1 MRTSTRYIVGI
12 LLGVSA
18 LAASPLAGQSSRMTA
33 RRNPAGFGLMT
44 VAPDQN
50 VRLLVVNTALPQ
62 PDLPPNP
69 CKAIVGFLDG
79 NGNRVG
85 ESSSAELLP
94 GESLSVD
101 AFEAPG
107 RGLTRLRP
115 VVLID
120 QDLSSHLLGPALPP
134 NPCVSTVEM
143 FDVASGRTTVFL
155 DGAGRAQEI
164 NAVTVI
170 DGR

>member
-1 MRTSTRYIVGI
+1 MRTYTRYIVGI
-12 LLGVSA
+12 LLVVAA
-18 LAASPLAGQSSRMTA
+18 LAASPLAGQSSRTTM
-33 RRNPAGFGLMT
+33 RRNPVGFGLMT
-44 VAPDQN
+44 LAPDQN
-50 VRLLVVNTALPQ
+50 VRLLVVNTAVLQ
-62 PDLPPNP
+62 PELPPNP

-79 NGNRVG
+79 NGNQVG
-85 ESSSAELLP
+85 QASSAELLP
-94 GESLSVD
+94 GESMSVD
-101 AFEAPG
+101 AFDAPG

-120 QDLSSHLLGPALPP
+120 QDLSSHLLGPSLPP

-143 FDVASGRTTVFL
+143 FDVASGRTTLFV